1 MNESEMKQKELVK
14 ICIYLYGGCKYKSIL
29 TKTRILIYWNCK
41 GSILL
46 TSIVSGCRLRTI
58 VSSSPLYT
66 HSLTHN
72 IVGIWQGGEMGHRSV
87 TSRSIWV
94 WVIESNLTNP
104 EGWRFLII
112 CFDKK
117 DLKLRC
123 ARDSDE
129 GERESNRDFKN
140 CLRLWKVFW
149 SIVAKKCF
157 H

>member
-1 MNESEMKQKELVK
+1 MNESEIKQKELVK

-72 IVGIWQGGEMGHRSV
+72 IVGIWQGGEMDTGVSHLDQSESESSSQISLIPKDDAFLSYVLIRK
-87 TSRSIWV
+87 IWNWDV
-94 WVIESNLTNP
+94 RETLM
-104 EGWRFLII
+104 R
-112 CFDKK
+112 
-117 DLKLRC
+117 
-123 ARDSDE
+123 
-129 GERESNRDFKN
+129 ERESNRDLLKFAWDFE
-140 CLRLWKVFW
+140 RF
-149 SIVAKKCF
+149 SDQ
-157 H
+157 

>member
-1 MNESEMKQKELVK
+1 MNESEIKQKELVK

-72 IVGIWQGGEMGHRSV
+72 IVGIWQGGEMDTGVSHLDQSESESSSQISLIPKDDAFLSYVLIRK
-87 TSRSIWV
+87 IWNWDV
-94 WVIESNLTNP
+94 RETLMRGGEKEWVIGTLKIAWDFE
-104 EGWRFLII
+104 RF
-112 CFDKK
+112 
-117 DLKLRC
+117 
-123 ARDSDE
+123 SDQ
-129 GERESNRDFKN
+129 
-140 CLRLWKVFW
+140 
-149 SIVAKKCF
+149 
-157 H
+157 

>member
-1 MNESEMKQKELVK
+1 MNESEIKQKELVK

-72 IVGIWQGGEMGHRSV
+72 IVGIWQGGEMDTGVSHLDQSESESSSQISLIPKDDAFLSYVLIRK
-87 TSRSIWV
+87 IWNWDV
-94 WVIESNLTNP
+94 RETLM
-104 EGWRFLII
+104 R
-112 CFDKK
+112 
-117 DLKLRC
+117 
-123 ARDSDE
+123 
-129 GERESNRDFKN
+129 ERERE
-140 CLRLWKVFW
+140 RERV
-149 SIVAKKCF
+149 
-157 H
+157 

>member
-1 MNESEMKQKELVK
+1 MNESEIKQKELVK

-72 IVGIWQGGEMGHRSV
+72 IVGIWQGGEMDTGVSHLDQSESESSSQISLIPKDDAFLSYVLIRK
-87 TSRSIWV
+87 IWNWDV
-94 WVIESNLTNP
+94 RETLM
-104 EGWRFLII
+104 R
-112 CFDKK
+112 
-117 DLKLRC
+117 
-123 ARDSDE
+123 
-129 GERESNRDFKN
+129 ERERIIGTLEIAWDFE
-140 CLRLWKVFW
+140 RF
-149 SIVAKKCF
+149 SDQ
-157 H
+157 